1 MDMRVNGQIVHNNV
15 NNNNNEN
22 NANIN
27 INNIED
33 V

>member
-1 MDMRVNGQIVHNNV
+1 MRVNGQIVHNNV